1 MHVLV
6 QDARVAGCRTSAE
19 AESYIDQKR
28 KRESEENACRVK
40 EGSLAGPSGKF
51 LQRANHLKDLD
62 SSPRGVIRG
71 STVLDSGLIDSPSL
85 TTTGLTIP
93 NTFDKWDIT
102 GFLGAPLLTDA
113 VRKQLFIACFILNH
127 MS

>member
-1 MHVLV
+1 MLV
-6 QDARVAGCRTSAE
+6 QDARAAGCRTSAE
-19 AESYIDQKR
+19 AESYIEQKR

-71 STVLDSGLIDSPSL
+71 STVLDSGVIDSPSL
-85 TTTGLTIP
+85 TTTGLTTIP

-113 VRKQLFIACFILNH
+113 VRKQLLL
-127 MS
+127 S